1 MNVKFLKVTQPMFFS
16 PPMSYVATA
25 IIMEIAECKGQNLSK
40 LFLSCIVMPEAI
52 NARAESGAI
61 TRQFSHSTQRLT
73 LCDFCLADKV
83 QGGVKK
89 QPGQTRKYEI
99 LNPEVLCRDSDK
111 KVR

>member
-73 LCDFCLADKV
+73 LCACCLADKV

-89 QPGQTRKYEI
+89 TARA
-99 LNPEVLCRDSDK
+99 DK
-111 KVR
+111 KI